1 MAQENLLR
9 RFDGRAALVTGAS
22 SGIGRAVALR
32 LAAEGASVLACDID
46 AAGLDSLGK
55 EVLEDAGKIV
65 GRVTDVRDRSE
76 CFAAVE
82 DAVAEF
88 GRLDVL
94 GNVAGILRTGHAT
107 DVPEDEYRLMFAV
120 NTDAY
125 FFLAQAAIP
134 HLLATRGNIVN
145 IASSSGLIGGAY
157 TVPYCMT
164 KGAVVQLTRAL
175 AMEFLKKKIRINAI
189 APGGTE
195 TALVAATVFPDDVD
209 YELIGRYTVPRRPA
223 KPADIARLFAFV
235 ASDDGR
241 NIHGAIL
248 SSDGGVT
255 AG

>member
-1 MAQENLLR
+1 MTQENLLR
-9 RFDGRAALVTGAS
+9 RFDGRVALVTGAS
-22 SGIGRAVALR
+22 SGIGRAVAVR
-32 LAAEGASVLACDID
+32 LAGEGASVLACDVD
-46 AAGLDSLGK
+46 AAGLETLGK
-55 EVLEDAGKIV
+55 ELPDDAGRIV
-65 GRVTDVRDRSE
+65 GRVTDVRDRAA
-76 CFAAVE
+76 CFAAIE

-94 GNVAGILRTGHAT
+94 GNVAGILRTGHVT
-107 DVPEDEYRLMFAV
+107 DVSEDEYRLMFAI

-125 FFLAQAAIP
+125 FFFAQAAIP

-145 IASSSGLIGGAY
+145 IASNSGLMGGAY
-157 TVPYCMT
+157 TVLYCMT

-195 TALVAATVFPDDVD
+195 TALVAGTAFPDDVD
-209 YELIGRYTVPRRPA
+209 YDLIGRYMVPRRMA
-223 KPADIARLFAFV
+223 KPDDIAKLFAFV

>member
-1 MAQENLLR
+1 MAHDNLLR
-9 RFDGRAALVTGAS
+9 RFEGRAALVTGAA

-32 LAAEGASVLACDID
+32 LAAEGASVLACDVD
-46 AAGLDSLGK
+46 AAGLETLGK
-55 EVLEDAGKIV
+55 ERPEGAGPIV
-65 GRVTDVRDRSE
+65 GRVTDVRDRSA
-76 CFAAVE
+76 CFAAVD

-94 GNVAGILRTGHAT
+94 GNVAGILRTGHVT
-107 DVPEDEYRLMFAV
+107 DVSEDEYRLMFAI

-125 FFLAQAAIP
+125 FFFAQAAIP

-145 IASSSGLIGGAY
+145 IASNSGLMGGAY
-157 TVPYCMT
+157 TVLYCMT

-195 TALVAATVFPDDVD
+195 TALVAATAFPDDVD
-209 YELIGRYTVPRRPA
+209 FELVGRYMVPRRMA
-223 KPADIARLFAFV
+223 KPDDIAKLFAFV

>member
-9 RFDGRAALVTGAS
+9 RFDGRVALVTGAA

-32 LAAEGASVLACDID
+32 LAGEGASVLACDID
-46 AAGLDSLGK
+46 AAGLETLAK
-55 EVLEDAGKIV
+55 EVPEGGGRIV
-65 GRVTDVRDRSE
+65 GRVVDVRARSA

-82 DAVAEF
+82 AAVAEF

-94 GNVAGILRTGHAT
+94 GNVAGILRTGHVT
-107 DVPEDEYRLMFAV
+107 DVTEDEYRLMFAV

-125 FFLAQAAIP
+125 FFFAQAAIP
-134 HLLATRGNIVN
+134 HLLVTKGNILN
-145 IASSSGLIGGAY
+145 IASNSGLMGGAY
-157 TVPYCMT
+157 TVLYCMT

-175 AMEFLKKKIRINAI
+175 AMEFLKKKIRVNAI

-195 TALVAATVFPDDVD
+195 TALVAATAFPDDVD
-209 YELIGRYTVPRRPA
+209 YELVGRYMVPRRMA
-223 KPADIARLFAFV
+223 KPDDIAKLFAFV

>member
-1 MAQENLLR
+1 MRES
-9 RFDGRAALVTGAS
+9 GECRAA
-22 SGIGRAVALR
+22 VA
-32 LAAEGASVLACDID
+32 
-46 AAGLDSLGK
+46 
-55 EVLEDAGKIV
+55 
-65 GRVTDVRDRSE
+65 
-76 CFAAVE
+76 

-94 GNVAGILRTGHAT
+94 GNVAGILRTGHVT
-107 DVPEDEYRLMFAV
+107 DVTEDEYRLLFAV

-125 FFLAQAAIP
+125 FFFAQAAIP
-134 HLLATRGNIVN
+134 HLLTTKGNIVN
-145 IASSSGLIGGAY
+145 IASNSGLMGGAY
-157 TVPYCMT
+157 TVLYCMT

-195 TALVAATVFPDDVD
+195 TALVAGTTFPDDVD
-209 YELIGRYTVPRRPA
+209 YDLVGRYMVPRPMA
-223 KPADIARLFAFV
+223 KPDDIAKLFAFV

-248 SSDGGVT
+248 STDGGVT

>member
-1 MAQENLLR
+1 MAQDNLLR
-9 RFDGRAALVTGAS
+9 RFEGRAALVTGAA

-32 LAAEGASVLACDID
+32 LAAEGASVLACDVD
-46 AAGLDSLGK
+46 AAGLETLDK
-55 EVLEDAGKIV
+55 ERPEGAGPIV
-65 GRVTDVRDRSE
+65 GRVTDVRDRSA

-94 GNVAGILRTGHAT
+94 GNVAGILRTGHVT
-107 DVPEDEYRLMFAV
+107 DVSEDEYRLMFAI

-125 FFLAQAAIP
+125 FFFAQAAIP

-145 IASSSGLIGGAY
+145 IASNSGLMGGAY
-157 TVPYCMT
+157 TVLYCMT

-189 APGGTE
+189 APGGTD
-195 TALVAATVFPDDVD
+195 TALVAATAFPDDVD
-209 YELIGRYTVPRRPA
+209 YELIGRYMVPRRMA
-223 KPADIARLFAFV
+223 KPDDIAKLLAFV
-235 ASDDGR
+235 ASDDGS

>member
-1 MAQENLLR
+1 MSQGSQPR
-9 RFDGRAALVTGAS
+9 RFEGRVALVTGAA
-22 SGIGRAVALR
+22 SGIGHAVTLR
-32 LAAEGASVLACDID
+32 LAAEGASVFACDID
-46 AAGLDSLGK
+46 AAGLDSLAK
-55 EVLEDAGKIV
+55 EEPEGGGRIV
-65 GRVTDVRDRSE
+65 TRATDVRESGE
-76 CFAAVE
+76 CRAAVA

-94 GNVAGILRTGHAT
+94 GNVAGILRTGHVT
-107 DVPEDEYRLMFAV
+107 DVTEDEYRLMFAV

-134 HLLATRGNIVN
+134 HLLTTKGNVVN
-145 IASSSGLIGGAY
+145 IASNSGLMGGAY
-157 TVPYCMT
+157 TVLYCMT

-195 TALVAATVFPDDVD
+195 TALVAATTFPDDVD
-209 YELIGRYTVPRRPA
+209 YDLIGRYMVPRPMA
-223 KPADIARLFAFV
+223 KPDDIAKLFAFV

-248 SSDGGVT
+248 STDGGVT